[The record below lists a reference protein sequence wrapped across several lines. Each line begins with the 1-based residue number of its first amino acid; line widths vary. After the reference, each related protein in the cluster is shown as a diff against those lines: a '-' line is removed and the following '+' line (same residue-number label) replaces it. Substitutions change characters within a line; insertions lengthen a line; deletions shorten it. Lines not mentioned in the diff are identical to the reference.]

1 MSTYKSGALLP
12 AGIGGEIEPIMIT
25 DLKSIQTAV
34 GGLIDVVTR
43 QMPDGTVVV
52 GYVHDEGLLLGLET
66 NWFASAFF
74 ERELVGPCVVLGGT
88 SPNGDYDGDDYD
100 LPERMF
106 QFLTNQFTQHVIET
120 YNESMLI
127 TVGIELARMHGLV
140 NDDDLADLDA
150 MLEDVIVN
158 DADSTRIHEWMHDIQ
173 NRMKEF
179 VTDRKAEILVDE
191 VEKFLEEQ
199 E

>member
-52 GYVHDEGLLLGLET
+52 GYVHDEGLLLGMET

-88 SPNGDYDGDDYD
+88 SPSGDYDGDDYD
-100 LPERMF
+100 LPEKLF
-106 QFLTNQFTQHVIET
+106 QFLANQFTQHVIET
-120 YNESMLI
+120 YNETILI
-127 TVGIELARMHGLV
+127 TVGIELARMHGIIT
-140 NDDDLADLDA
+140 DDDLADFDEI
-150 MLEDVIVN
+150 LEQVIMN
-158 DADSTRIHEWMHDIQ
+158 DGDQNLVHEWMSELTSKVDEY
-173 NRMKEF
+173 N
-179 VTDRKAEILVDE
+179 TNRKAEILVDE

>member
-12 AGIGGEIEPIMIT
+12 AGIGGEIEPIMIS

-43 QMPDGTVVV
+43 QMPDGSVVV
-52 GYVHDEGLLLGLET
+52 GYVHDEGLLLGMET

-88 SPNGDYDGDDYD
+88 SPSGDYDGDDYD

-106 QFLTNQFTQHVIET
+106 QFLTNQFTQHVVET
-120 YNESMLI
+120 YNESMII

-140 NDDDLADLDA
+140 TDDDLADLDA

-158 DADSTRIHEWMHDIQ
+158 DADDTRVHEWMHDIQ